1 MTQKQEE
8 IQAGH
13 AAIKRLGSEIEKVKA
28 EMVKLTKK
36 RDKVRPESRSC
47 AVLNRFTGAR
57 GRRQDPEAGSPRK
70 GALYEFGK
78 IQDPD

>member
-1 MTQKQEE
+1 MTQKQDE

-36 RDKVRPESRSC
+36 RDKVRP
-47 AVLNRFTGAR
+47 NW
-57 GRRQDPEAGSPRK
+57 RRYVHAE
-70 GALYEFGK
+70 
-78 IQDPD
+78 